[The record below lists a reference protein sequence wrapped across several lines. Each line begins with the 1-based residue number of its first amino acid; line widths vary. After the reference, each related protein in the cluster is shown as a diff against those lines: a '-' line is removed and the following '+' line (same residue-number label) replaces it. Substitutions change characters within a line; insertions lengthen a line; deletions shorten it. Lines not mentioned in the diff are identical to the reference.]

1 MSWTTKAEN
10 EICTLRD
17 VEGASIQAFGD
28 EVREIHVLTSS
39 KRPAKQIVRDI
50 QSLLATRFNR
60 QIDHRVVSVAY
71 IDPQNSEP
79 VNRARTLPDAPR
91 SGNGEPAGAARH
103 AETAQDHV
111 DRVRYVSTNVFVS
124 GPRVQ
129 AQVELKWRGVVK
141 MGSASGWGTRDG
153 AHRLVASAAVAAIQ
167 EFFPREEMALSLD
180 GLELIRVGRQPIVVV
195 ALELLAHREHK
206 KLVGCCSIGQDR
218 QQAIVLATLAAM
230 NRVLGSLPLGE
241 PADHR

>member
-1 MSWTTKAEN
+1 M

-17 VEGASIQAFGD
+17 IEGASIQALGD

-50 QSLLATRFNR
+50 QSLLATRFSR

-71 IDPQNSEP
+71 VDRPVSGAPATDAREARAPVAHEP
-79 VNRARTLPDAPR
+79 VVRP
-91 SGNGEPAGAARH
+91 SNGEAARPGTRDEEP
-103 AETAQDHV
+103 AVETH
-111 DRVRYVSTNVFVS
+111 DRIRFVSANVYVS

-129 AQVELKWRGVVK
+129 AQVELKWRGASR

-153 AHRLVASAAVAAIQ
+153 AHRLIANAGVAAVQ
-167 EFFPREEMALSLD
+167 EYFPRDDMALSLE
-180 GLELIRVGRQPIVVV
+180 GLEYIRIGRQPIVVV

-206 KLVGCCSIGQDR
+206 MLVGCCSVGQDR
-218 QQAIVLATLAAM
+218 QQAIVLATLAAL
-230 NRVLGSLPLGE
+230 NRVIGSLPQEAAG
-241 PADHR
+241 DIR